1 VRWDPRLRSPTQLEQ
16 FTGVPVLASVPT
28 YANLHD
34 RRVARARDVM
44 LLLVLIVIVAAY
56 AIALALKWTSIT

>member
-1 VRWDPRLRSPTQLEQ
+1 
-16 FTGVPVLASVPT
+16 VPT